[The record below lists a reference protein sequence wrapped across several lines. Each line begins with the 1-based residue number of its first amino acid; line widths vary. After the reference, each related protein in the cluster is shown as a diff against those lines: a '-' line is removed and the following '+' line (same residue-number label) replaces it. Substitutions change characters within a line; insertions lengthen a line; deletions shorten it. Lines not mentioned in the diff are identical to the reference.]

1 MKKILSFLVLAL
13 TAVVFLSYWYLG
25 ETTQP
30 AGSNISDNFSGA
42 PGNNVSGTSFG
53 APVGSNPSRVL
64 TPICPRSI
72 WGYGYVYPNET
83 LTLLVYSSVDYIK
96 NTTFVDLYLGNISI
110 SYTTSD
116 VLSMANSSGI
126 AGYVPLPLY
135 LKFQTPERQFS
146 ILGNDAFS
154 LQIWNK
160 RKILNETGIN
170 VWLHF
175 QVAALKPTEVHLKF
189 KSYSSLYISYR
200 KGEDTFEYTTRLTNL
215 YNTSILLEN
224 VSFPLALIQKYPK
237 PPAIRVVGFEL
248 VNATSGKTLEQLPPN
263 STALLKVLVKVPSN
277 VDGLYFKPKL
287 MFKIGNE
294 SLAVPGPPMEYV
306 RVEDCG

>member
-1 MKKILSFLVLAL
+1 MGIIFVWMNFPENPEKLFHSSKSHL
-13 TAVVFLSYWYLG
+13 TSTSISNTESHPPYTSSISS
-25 ETTQP
+25 TT
-30 AGSNISDNFSGA
+30 
-42 PGNNVSGTSFG
+42 GTST
-53 APVGSNPSRVL
+53 SNAGLEQPPL
-64 TPICPRSI
+64 LCPRSI

-83 LTLLVYSSVDYIK
+83 LTLLVYSSIDYIK

-146 ILGNDAFS
+146 ILGNDALS

-170 VWLHF
+170 IWLHF

-237 PPAIRVVGFEL
+237 PPDIEVVNFNL
-248 VNATSGKTLEQLPPN
+248 MNMTSNRTLEQLPPN

-306 RVEDCG
+306 RAEDCA